1 MKKRADGRYQISVVV
16 GIGERGKPK
25 RKFVYGRTIR
35 EVEEKAAELRQQA
48 AKGIILDKN
57 ITLEELAHLWLSLE
71 KQPELKK
78 QSYGN
83 LCSQVRKM
91 VQYLGAV
98 RVRDLS
104 AAHID
109 SVKADLMELEQYDSY
124 NKMLSNLRAILD
136 FGIRH
141 DYVAR
146 NVTAGMKRIKDPNK
160 AAKRA
165 LTPFEL
171 RAIEQADLAPID
183 RLFVDILR
191 YSGMRRG
198 EALALQ
204 ISDIDLLRH
213 EVRIDKM
220 LVSSTNTI
228 EDGSKTAAGTRV
240 VPLPQVF
247 FDRNETYI
255 RSRKPYE
262 PLYMSSVYKP
272 ISTGTFWRRWKD
284 ITAAIFGDQ
293 APEDFTPH
301 LFRHNYASELYASGL
316 MKADIKAAQYV
327 LGHADLKTTM
337 DVYTHFDRNRLDRS
351 MIDAFY
357 AHDVNLMSEQ
367 KKKPQKMA

>member
-91 VQYLGAV
+91 VQYLGSV

-160 AAKRA
+160 AVKRA

-198 EALALQ
+198 EALALL

-228 EDGSKTAAGTRV
+228 EDGTKTAAGTRV

-247 FDRNETYI
+247 FDRNEAYI

-357 AHDVNLMSEQ
+357 AHDVNMMSEQ